1 MKITVA
7 MLRKVHACPEG
18 IALFRKT
25 FGERVIV
32 SMRNCASAQDAGLDL
47 EWAAYHLLSAKQWK
61 IWLAEIN
68 VAHNTFVKGILKGT
82 TDKEAYRGAIAGAFY
97 KAANNR

>member
-7 MLRKVHACPEG
+7 MLKKVHACPEG
-18 IALFRKT
+18 VALFRKT

-32 SMRNCASAQDAGLDL
+32 SMRNCTSAQAAGLDL

-61 IWLAEIN
+61 DWLAEMN
-68 VAHNTFVKGILKGT
+68 VAHDTFVKGILKGT
-82 TDKEAYRGAIAGAFY
+82 TDEEAYSEAIVVAFY
-97 KAANNR
+97 KAASNR